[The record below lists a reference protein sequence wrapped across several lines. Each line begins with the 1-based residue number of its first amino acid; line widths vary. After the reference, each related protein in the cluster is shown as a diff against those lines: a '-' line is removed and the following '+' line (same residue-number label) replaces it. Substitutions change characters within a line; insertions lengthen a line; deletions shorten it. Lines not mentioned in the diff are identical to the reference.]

1 MIFLIMNVSSI
12 YDRSIKLLDESYNR
26 LLKIWS
32 LPNGSISKKN
42 INNHVYFYHQY
53 RDGKKI
59 ITHIIKDKDID
70 DLTKKITLRKK
81 YEKLNKKAIN
91 DIIKNIKV
99 IAIFNKDL
107 SMSLH
112 DELFAYHFDE
122 IPLDKR
128 NNVNFPYVTSLSTRD
143 VNHGLDE
150 YFSRWK
156 NGEIR
161 AREISNYIIQKLS
174 D

>member
-1 MIFLIMNVSSI
+1 MNVSSI
-12 YDRSIKLLDESYNR
+12 YDRSIKLLDESYTR

-42 INNHVYFYHQY
+42 INNHVYYYHQY

-59 ITHIIKDKDID
+59 ITHIIKDENSRID
-70 DLTKKITLRKK
+70 LAKKITLRKR
-81 YEKLNKKAIN
+81 YENQNKKAIN
-91 DIIKNIKV
+91 EIIKNIKV

-107 SMSLH
+107 SLSLH

-122 IPLDKR
+122 IPLNKR
-128 NNVNFPYVTSLSTRD
+128 NDVKFPFITNLTNRD
-143 VNHGLDE
+143 INKGLDQ
-150 YFSRWK
+150 YFLKWK

-161 AREISNYIIQKLS
+161 AREISNFIIQKLS

>member
-1 MIFLIMNVSSI
+1 MNVSSI

-32 LPNGSISKKN
+32 LPNGSISKKV
-42 INNHVYFYHQY
+42 INNKIYFYHQY
-53 RDGKKI
+53 RDGKKVI
-59 ITHIIKDKDID
+59 SKIVKDDNER
-70 DLTKKITLRKK
+70 LELSKKITLRKR

-91 DIIKNIKV
+91 EIIKNIKV

-107 SMSLH
+107 SLSLH

-122 IPLDKR
+122 IPLSKR
-128 NNVNFPYVTSLSTRD
+128 RD
-143 VNHGLDE
+143 VKFPFITHDMSHRDINKGLDE
-150 YFSRWK
+150 YFLKWK

-161 AREISNYIIQKLS
+161 AREISNFIIQKLS